1 MSFPLQSHGVCAKTS
16 KTINFSLIM
25 SYALSVDEY
34 NQTFDY
40 KTTESSYREELI
52 KKKYDSTV
60 WSRQIYR

>member
-52 KKKYDSTV
+52 KKKV
-60 WSRQIYR
+60 